1 MALEKDGVQ
10 PELWDALTGA
20 RRVAMAFKQG
30 DGRTTLP
37 LELPPYGS
45 MFVVFQKPVTGDGKA
60 KSNAPVLGAV
70 NK

>member
-1 MALEKDGVQ
+1 
-10 PELWDALTGA
+10 
-20 RRVAMAFKQG
+20 MAFKQG